1 MNSLAFQQLQNP
13 KPVTLTVAVKS
24 TSTRMDLSPT
34 MWNIQH
40 NNTTTITTYHQN
52 NFPLPLTDTQMQQ
65 LHKVYSTCIPPSQY
79 LPQLFIPTNAKDI
92 LQIGEYDAE
101 VKLKLTQ
108 YTTIRTYFV
117 PQYCWHL
124 PTMGT
129 ISFLLLSLFPLPSSL
144 SLSLFFSFSSH
155 TLLT

>member
-13 KPVTLTVAVKS
+13 ELVTLTVAVKS
-24 TSTRMDLSPT
+24 TNTRIDLPPT

-52 NFPLPLTDTQMQQ
+52 NFPLLLTDTQMQQ

-79 LPQLFIPTNAKDI
+79 LPQLFILTNAKDI

-108 YTTIRTYFV
+108 YTTIGTYFV
-117 PQYCWHL
+117 PQHCRHL
-124 PTMGT
+124 LTMGT
-129 ISFLLLSLFPLPSSL
+129 ISFLLLSLYLPSPFLPL
-144 SLSLFFSFSSH
+144 SLSFSLSPLTLF
-155 TLLT
+155 